1 MDDAVFVHVFQSF
14 AHLSQVVY
22 HLSLGHL
29 VILSSYPIKQLSS
42 GQTEIKHIKSEE
54 LSHN

>member
-1 MDDAVFVHVFQSF
+1 MDDAVFVHVFKSF
-14 AHLSQVVY
+14 AHLSQVVD